1 MERYQARNSALEELK
16 NLLMPM
22 ILDELSMNQESDIP
36 MEQKK
41 PMEDEI
47 MMKDVADQIAD
58 NMEDEDEEE
67 MKKPGISLSITELGM
82 AKPKGK
88 PVMQKKRSAKKRRR

>member
-1 MERYQARNSALEELK
+1 MERYSARNSALEELK

-22 ILDELSMNQESDIP
+22 ILDELNMSQGSEMMPEEKEP
-36 MEQKK
+36 MEN
-41 PMEDEI
+41 ES
-47 MMKDVADQIAD
+47 MMKDMADQIAD
-58 NMEDEDEEE
+58 NMEDEEEI
-67 MKKPGISLSITELGM
+67 KKPGISLSITELGM